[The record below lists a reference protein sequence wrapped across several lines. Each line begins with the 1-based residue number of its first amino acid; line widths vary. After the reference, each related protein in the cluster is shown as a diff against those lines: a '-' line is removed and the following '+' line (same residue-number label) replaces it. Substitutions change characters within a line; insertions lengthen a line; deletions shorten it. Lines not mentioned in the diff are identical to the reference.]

1 MKTLD
6 FLLARSP
13 CKIEDI
19 LANTAENTPLQEG
32 TALNRVRELRYLGA
46 VTKVGELYHVRP
58 TINSTKDFKEHIYE
72 RLNTHVVVR
81 TLRKSTKDLIT
92 SDDVVEAL
100 QLNFR
105 GYDFTKK
112 TWDTYANYFVSW
124 LRFAGIDFGRRLVDS
139 SLISAASDAFTPQWR
154 PEKDIEIFLS
164 FRNKDDVE
172 VVKEIRKGLYDL
184 KALGLLTYQG
194 TKIILTKRGKILL
207 RSDEKSIRR
216 DIARFALD
224 IPKIYRSYEA
234 LQKSKDNNSK
244 FEDIL
249 SPILNAIPSPSY
261 RKVTMNVLRSWGK
274 FVSDELEVPDTV
286 QQQLNLT

>member
-1 MKTLD
+1 M
-6 FLLARSP
+6 
-13 CKIEDI
+13 
-19 LANTAENTPLQEG
+19 
-32 TALNRVRELRYLGA
+32 
-46 VTKVGELYHVRP
+46 
-58 TINSTKDFKEHIYE
+58 
-72 RLNTHVVVR
+72 
-81 TLRKSTKDLIT
+81 
-92 SDDVVEAL
+92 